1 MRLFDRKLVI
11 SLHHIS
17 WSRWLQH
24 THSCTLP
31 AITIKSYRLWAP
43 DHALCVCVF
52 SYCTCVVQRHVTAWF
67 LSLWNFSLGA
77 VRRDWG
83 GAVCDPCFIIRLV
96 TGYSAW
102 WAVTDTWHSQSLLAA
117 RQSRQVVDSSKGGPG
132 WATSPQKSRILL
144 KRFMKLH
151 IQVENSGKFAH
162 QRREFIVEGKHFI

>member
-1 MRLFDRKLVI
+1 M
-11 SLHHIS
+11 
-17 WSRWLQH
+17 
-24 THSCTLP
+24 
-31 AITIKSYRLWAP
+31 
-43 DHALCVCVF
+43 LCVCVF

-117 RQSRQVVDSSKGGPG
+117 RQSRQVVNSSRGGPG
-132 WATSPQKSRILL
+132 WATSPQKWRILL

-151 IQVENSGKFAH
+151 IQVWNKFAH
-162 QRREFIVEGKHFI
+162 QRKEFMVEGKHLINFFPEEMCCHCLKTMMKTSVLISLWDLQLSNDTFYYYYN